1 MMKKLLKL
9 LMKCFLIKKMKN
21 NWKDYDKNRPIRHKF
36 YRNKKWVKIRND
48 YFNSKMGICERCYQK
63 RYIVNGVIVH
73 HKEYITDQDFINWNI
88 DKLFAWKNLELLC
101 MKCHN
106 KEHKTEKGYRDNVI
120 IDEKTGKVKI
130 IDKEE

>member
-1 MMKKLLKL
+1 
-9 LMKCFLIKKMKN
+9 MKN

-63 RYIVNGVIVH
+63 GYIVNGVIVH

-88 DKLFAWKNLELLC
+88 DKLFAWK
-101 MKCHN
+101 
-106 KEHKTEKGYRDNVI
+106 I
-120 IDEKTGKVKI
+120 
-130 IDKEE
+130 